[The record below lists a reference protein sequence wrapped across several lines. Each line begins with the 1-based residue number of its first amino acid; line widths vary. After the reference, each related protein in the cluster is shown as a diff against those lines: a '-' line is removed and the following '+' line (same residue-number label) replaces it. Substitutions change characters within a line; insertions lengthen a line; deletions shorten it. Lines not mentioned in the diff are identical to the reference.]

1 MQLRGEDKHVKNYY
15 RTSFGKSG
23 SKIYKTTK
31 DRDTK
36 VSADRKIPD
45 EFSMDDPF
53 SSIFAEIGEANSK
66 YRLRDGILSA
76 GPVSTGGTAAI
87 TTSLHHTDFIYAT
100 FFL

>member
-1 MQLRGEDKHVKNYY
+1 
-15 RTSFGKSG
+15 
-23 SKIYKTTK
+23 
-31 DRDTK
+31 
-36 VSADRKIPD
+36 
-45 EFSMDDPF
+45 MDDPF
-53 SSIFAEIGEANSK
+53 SSVFAEIGEANSK